1 MNENLTENKTP
12 FLSFKGILSLWCV
25 SLKCQGNAI
34 LLCFSFEQVY
44 RRLSERLGLHDE
56 SNVLSVFMSKM

>member
-1 MNENLTENKTP
+1 MNENLTEKKTLF
-12 FLSFKGILSLWCV
+12 FLFKGILSLLCA
-25 SLKCQGNAI
+25 SLKCLGNAI
-34 LLCFSFEQVY
+34 LSCFSFEQVY